1 MQGPDADTTVMTRGP
16 EKRKPRHR
24 SGRPWEPA
32 PRAHA
37 ESPKPEK
44 KRHGKCHGDE
54 HDAASAAIGQTVC
67 HETRHKS
74 KPRRQ
79 KGYVRSC
86 ATSYCWVELGCWI
99 PGIAKFVVCLI
110 AAYAASC
117 SSPWHFP
124 WVFFLVFGTQHELA
138 ARAPKDGQ
146 SGAGVCASQDLSS
159 WRSYRHLALEMGQ
172 KLKAIGSSYVP
183 ELVPFFQNPFHIYLF
198 FPTGYVQNSLTGCL
212 CGVQKIGGLNNSS
225 NYGLSPLSSSRNFLF
240 FSAWFEFFFHSLLL
254 CFLLVV
260 FQHCLVLHVKTLLF
274 CKNWLKVTHLIP
286 FSSAILYIIFSIL
299 FPTPD
304 PDPHITSLG

>member
-1 MQGPDADTTVMTRGP
+1 MV
-16 EKRKPRHR
+16 
-24 SGRPWEPA
+24 
-32 PRAHA
+32 
-37 ESPKPEK
+37 
-44 KRHGKCHGDE
+44 
-54 HDAASAAIGQTVC
+54 
-67 HETRHKS
+67 
-74 KPRRQ
+74 
-79 KGYVRSC
+79 
-86 ATSYCWVELGCWI
+86 L
-99 PGIAKFVVCLI
+99 
-110 AAYAASC
+110 
-117 SSPWHFP
+117 
-124 WVFFLVFGTQHELA
+124 GTQHELA